1 MRSNTAYLALYIL
14 AALVATVTYGV
25 IGSALPWENDGNVLA
40 YGFFLV
46 TAAFA
51 ALTVGAISRRWDWFL
66 PVMVGGL
73 ILPVVLKLVDDL
85 TGRAIS
91 AALNGTGLALL
102 LHSLLYGLLTALG
115 AILALMLMAG
125 RRTARRTRL

>member
-1 MRSNTAYLALYIL
+1 MRSNTAYVALFLL

-25 IGSALPWENDGNVLA
+25 ISSALPWENDGNVLA

-66 PVMVGGL
+66 PVMIGGL
-73 ILPVVLKLVDDL
+73 VLPVVFKLVDDL

-91 AALNGTGLALL
+91 VALNVRGQ
-102 LHSLLYGLLTALG
+102 SP
-115 AILALMLMAG
+115 
-125 RRTARRTRL
+125 RTL